1 MIAKSVRDRARRQR
15 AIDYINDRTRSAS
28 CSNFGL
34 ADSRCIEFH
43 HWNPDSKAFG
53 ISAAIRLR
61 LSPDKIAREMM
72 KCVAVCS
79 NCHQII
85 EIECIIDRS

>member
-1 MIAKSVRDRARRQR
+1 MIAKSAQDKARRQR
-15 AIDYINDRTRSAS
+15 AIDYINDRKRSAK
-28 CSNFGL
+28 CIHCGL
-34 ADSRCIEFH
+34 ADPRCIEYH

>member
-1 MIAKSVRDRARRQR
+1 MTAKSTRDKTRRQR
-15 AIDYINDRTRSAS
+15 ALDFINASKRSAS
-28 CSNFGL
+28 CIHCGL
-34 ADSRCIEFH
+34 ADPRWIEFH

-61 LSPDKIAREMM
+61 FSPDKIAREMV

-79 NCHQII
+79 NCHQIV
-85 EIECIIDRS
+85 EIECII

>member
-1 MIAKSVRDRARRQR
+1 MTDKATRDKARRLR
-15 AIDYINDRTRSAS
+15 ALNFINASKQSSA
-28 CSNFGL
+28 CFTCGL
-34 ADSRCIEFH
+34 ADFRCLEFH

-61 LSPDKIAREMM
+61 LSPDKIAREMA
-72 KCVAVCS
+72 KCVPVCS

-85 EIECIIDRS
+85 EIECII

>member
-1 MIAKSVRDRARRQR
+1 MIAKAIRDRARGQW
-15 AIDYINDRTRSAS
+15 AIDYINDRKRSVS
-28 CSNFGL
+28 CIHCGL
-34 ADSRCIEFH
+34 ADSRCLEFH

-53 ISAAIRLR
+53 ISEAIRLR
-61 LSPDKIAREMM
+61 MTPDKIAREMA

-85 EIECIIDRS
+85 EIECII